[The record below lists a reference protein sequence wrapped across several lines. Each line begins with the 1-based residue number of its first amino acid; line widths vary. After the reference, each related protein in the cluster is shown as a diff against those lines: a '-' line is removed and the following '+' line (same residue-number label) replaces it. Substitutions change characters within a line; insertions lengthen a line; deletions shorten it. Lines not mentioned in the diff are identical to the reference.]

1 MIDRIKGWATAIL
14 AVLAVSWGVAWGFRH
29 LVTRHRIRQEV
40 AREKRKPASA
50 DPRVLDSC
58 ADALFR

>member
-1 MIDRIKGWATAIL
+1 MIDRIKGWATVAL
-14 AVLAVSWGVAWGFRH
+14 AVLAVSWGVAWGFEH
-29 LVTRHRIRQEV
+29 LITQHRIQQEV
-40 AREKRKPASA
+40 AREKRKLAST